1 MRKIISFLLLSFV
14 VYALQAQIK
23 DPVKFKT
30 ELTALS
36 DTEAEVVFTATMDKG
51 WPSYILQRWEP
62 AQTGLEQLRCDGS

>member
-30 ELTALS
+30 ELTALRYGGRGG
-36 DTEAEVVFTATMDKG
+36 VY
-51 WPSYILQRWEP
+51 SYH
-62 AQTGLEQLRCDGS
+62 G

>member
-30 ELTALS
+30 ELNTSLRYGGRGG
-36 DTEAEVVFTATMDKG
+36 VY
-51 WPSYILQRWEP
+51 SYHR
-62 AQTGLEQLRCDGS
+62 